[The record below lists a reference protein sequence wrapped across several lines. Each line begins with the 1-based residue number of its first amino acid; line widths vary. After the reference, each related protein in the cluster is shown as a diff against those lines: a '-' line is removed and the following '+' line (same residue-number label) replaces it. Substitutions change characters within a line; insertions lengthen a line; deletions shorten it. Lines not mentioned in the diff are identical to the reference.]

1 MAEMSTDDNSLAPDA
16 IAGTLWDSVII
27 GTGFGGSMMALQL
40 ARAGQRVLLLERGDW
55 VARDD
60 SAWDPTAILLD
71 RKYQSETAV
80 VRENGA
86 RQHPDELVGG
96 NSVIYGTASLR
107 LREPDFTMQSLLSTP
122 ERPESA
128 FVDWPI
134 SYGDL
139 EPHYREAEELLGV
152 AGTAGADPM
161 ESPRSTP
168 YPFPPA
174 PYSTSAQILSD
185 VATARGLRPF
195 PLPVAINFSGH
206 GGRAKCIQCG
216 TCDLFPCKLGAKNDL
231 AVTVLPEAIRLGAV
245 VRPRTV
251 VDRLVQSGGGRITAV
266 ECIDMATRARFTVRA
281 GQFVV
286 SAGAV
291 ASAALLLRSGLDAL
305 QPHGRL
311 IGRHLMVHCSGV
323 AIGVRLRQTNPED
336 RFLKQVAI
344 SDFYYGARGHAPAHG
359 REWWGII
366 QALQVPPTE
375 YLLAM
380 TPFPFH
386 WPSAATRGRHL
397 YALCLAHDEPNPEN
411 RVTLH
416 PTDRDPYGVA
426 LAQVAHRY
434 SARDLRARNALF
446 KEAMALLWK
455 AGAVLRFRHPIETLS
470 HAVGTCRMGDDPER
484 AVLDPWCQVFGV
496 PNLHVV
502 DGSFMPTSGA
512 VNPSLTIAANA
523 LRVGAHLGGLAPSRA
538 AP

>member
-1 MAEMSTDDNSLAPDA
+1 MAESASEDTRLAPEA
-16 IAGTLWDSVII
+16 MAGTLWDTVII

-55 VARDD
+55 VARDE

-71 RKYQSETAV
+71 RKYRSETAV
-80 VRENGA
+80 VRENGVQ
-86 RQHPDELVGG
+86 QHPDELVGG

-107 LREPDFTMQSLLSTP
+107 LREADFTMQSRLSTA
-122 ERPESA
+122 ERPEAA

-134 SYGDL
+134 RYDDL
-139 EPHYREAEELLGV
+139 EPHYAEAEQLLGV

-161 ESPRSTP
+161 ESPRSAP
-168 YPFPPA
+168 YPFAPA
-174 PYSTSAQILSD
+174 PYSTSAQILTD
-185 VATARGLRPF
+185 VAVARGLRPF

-206 GGRAKCIQCG
+206 GGRAKCIHCG

-245 VRPRTV
+245 IRPRTI
-251 VDRLVQSGGGRITAV
+251 VDRLVQVGGRITAV
-266 ECIDMATRARFTVRA
+266 ECIDMATRARFTVRS
-281 GQFVV
+281 GHFVV
-286 SAGAV
+286 SAGAI

-305 QPHGRL
+305 EPHGRL
-311 IGRHLMVHCSGV
+311 IGRHLMLHCSGV
-323 AIGVRLRQTNPED
+323 AIGILLRQTNPED

-344 SDFYYGARGHAPAHG
+344 SDFYYGARGHTPGHD

-366 QALQVPPTE
+366 QALQVPPRE

-380 TPFPFH
+380 TPSPFQR
-386 WPSAATRGRHL
+386 PSAATRGRHL

-411 RVTLH
+411 RVMLH
-416 PTDRDPYGVA
+416 PTDHDPYGVT

-434 SARDLRARNALF
+434 SPRDLRARTALF
-446 KEAMALLWK
+446 KEAMALLRK

-470 HAVGTCRMGDDPER
+470 HAVGTCRMGNDPEH
-484 AVLDPWCQVFGV
+484 AVLDPWCRVFDV
-496 PNLHVV
+496 PNLYVV

-523 LRVGAHLGGLAPSRA
+523 LRVGAHLAGLPPGGTDR
-538 AP
+538 